1 MEDKKVTMYFVRHG
15 ETYLNKYKR
24 MQGWSDAPL
33 TEEGE
38 EVARKTGLLLRDIR
52 FDAVYTSDLGRT
64 IRTAHAIM
72 ESNRYRD
79 TTPMIQTKLFR
90 ESFFGYYEGATQQ
103 ESYATFAKAAE
114 LSPEEMFGSLTLPEF
129 MQVIKNADPYHEAE
143 NYSELWAR
151 LWKGLEK
158 VIEDSGEKEHAKVLI
173 CTHGNVIR
181 NIFTRMD
188 DRVSPAEEIRNA
200 GVSILEYRNGSYKVK
215 GFNLMDKIEDQEEE
229 DV

>member
-1 MEDKKVTMYFVRHG
+1 MEEKKVTMYFVRHG

-38 EVARKTGLLLRDIR
+38 TVAGKTGVLLRDVR

-64 IRTAHAIM
+64 IRTAEAIM
-72 ESNRYRD
+72 ESNRYKD
-79 TTPMIQTKLFR
+79 STPFISTRLFR
-90 ESFFGYYEGATQQ
+90 ESFFGYFEGATQK

-188 DRVSPAEEIRNA
+188 DQISPAEEIRNA
-200 GVSILEYRNGSYKVK
+200 GVSILEYHNGNYKVK
-215 GFNLMDKIEDQEEE
+215 GFNLMSEIKDQEEE